1 MKRTIV
7 LIIAVLAVCT
17 AAIYAAVAGAA
28 AKPVLSFD
36 GRTAQC
42 RFSLSASGDPL
53 KAILELRCGE
63 TLIRSWEADGEGHL
77 LMEGTARVTPGE
89 TYELSAGGNIGGKAF
104 KTVTVSA
111 VCPAGSGNAPV
122 FLDPQQRDWEKIS
135 AVAKTLLKLEDHEQ
149 RGALEQMGLKLPQ
162 AYEQDAD
169 LAARVLAHLLENA
182 AEGNWGAYDYTEI
195 AELQERVLDVLENQQ
210 DPAREGCYEDKAG
223 LADQGGD
230 AGSKDLASDVGLPA
244 DAPDFIWPLKEFT
257 ITARF
262 VSDESG
268 LHTGLD
274 LSAQKG
280 APIVASAAGK
290 VLFADW
296 LDAAHGFTVTIDHGN
311 GYETLYAHCSELF
324 VSEGEEVVQGQTI
337 AKVGA
342 TGMATGPHCHF
353 EIRKDG
359 VPVDA
364 ADYLVR
370 SMAGDWISESVYE
383 MYPGIANMG
392 FERSA
397 QGLLATGLDA
407 EYVEWTPSEK
417 EIGGG
422 WLYFVNPRFA
432 HPYFEGV
439 TVEGSAQWEP
449 GPYSFSKYTMLSF
462 DLTKCSVPARAS
474 TGPTL
479 GCLVDLAGN
488 RIVSKSGVPWEGEEI
503 ELTDEDILQIAAY
516 FSFVLKG
523 AQDAWSELAEQPDE
537 MN

>member
-36 GRTAQC
+36 GRTALC

-53 KAILELRCGE
+53 KAVLELRCGE
-63 TLIRSWEADGEGHL
+63 MLIKSWEADGEGYL

-135 AVAKTLLKLEDHEQ
+135 AVAETLLKLEDHEQ

-195 AELQERVLDVLENQQ
+195 AELQERVLDVLENQKSF
-210 DPAREGCYEDKAG
+210 AGEGAYEDK
-223 LADQGGD
+223 GGSEDPSSD
-230 AGSKDLASDVGLPA
+230 ADLAA
-244 DAPDFIWPLKEFT
+244 DAPGFVWPLKEFT

-439 TVEGSAQWEP
+439 TVEGSAKWEP
-449 GPYSFSKYTMLSF
+449 GPYSFSQYTMLSF
-462 DLTKCSVPARAS
+462 NFTKSSVPAGAI

-479 GCLVDLAGN
+479 GCLVDMAGGRVVN
-488 RIVSKSGVPWEGEEI
+488 RSGEDWEGETI
-503 ELTDEDILQIAAY
+503 ELTDKDILQIANY
-516 FSFVLKG
+516 LSFVLKG

>member
-1 MKRTIV
+1 MKRTLV

-36 GRTAQC
+36 GRTALC

-53 KAILELRCGE
+53 KAVLELRCGE
-63 TLIRSWEADGEGHL
+63 MLIKSWEADGEGYL

-135 AVAKTLLKLEDHEQ
+135 AVAKALLELDE
-149 RGALEQMGLKLPQ
+149 RGYCSALEYMGLVLPQ
-162 AYEQDAD
+162 GYQEDTEQ
-169 LAARVLAHLLENA
+169 AAKVITHLLQNA
-182 AEGNWGAYDYTEI
+182 AEGNWGAYDYTEL
-195 AELQERVLDVLENQQ
+195 AELQERVLDVLENQKSF
-210 DPAREGCYEDKAG
+210 AGEGAYEDK
-223 LADQGGD
+223 GGSEDPSSD
-230 AGSKDLASDVGLPA
+230 ADLAA
-244 DAPDFIWPLKEFT
+244 DAPGFVWPLDEITISAEFGPFWYST
-257 ITARF
+257 EEMPA
-262 VSDESG
+262 

-274 LSAQKG
+274 LKSDKGEEIHAAQAGTVVFAGWDGSYGYRVAVSHG
-280 APIVASAAGK
+280 AG
-290 VLFADW
+290 L
-296 LDAAHGFTVTIDHGN
+296 
-311 GYETLYAHCSELF
+311 ETWYAHCSELL
-324 VSEGEEVVQGQTI
+324 VEEGDAVEQGQTI
-337 AKVGA
+337 ALVGV
-342 TGMATGPHCHF
+342 TGYSTGPHLHF
-353 EIRKDG
+353 EVRLDG
-359 VPVDA
+359 ESVDPM
-364 ADYLVR
+364 DYLE
-370 SMAGDWISESVYE
+370 GDGRIGANTGKAAFQE
-383 MYPGIANMG
+383 YPGLEKMD
-392 FERSA
+392 FEKST
-397 QGLLATGLDA
+397 QGLLASGLDA
-407 EYVEWTPSEK
+407 EYVQWTPDEDR
-417 EIGGG
+417 IGGG

-432 HPYFEGV
+432 HPYFEGA

-488 RIVSKSGVPWEGEEI
+488 RIVSKSGVPWDGEEI

>member
-17 AAIYAAVAGAA
+17 AAIYAAVSGAA

-53 KAILELRCGE
+53 KAVLELRCGE
-63 TLIRSWEADGEGHL
+63 TLIKSWEADGEGYL
-77 LMEGTARVTPGE
+77 LLEGTARVTPGE

-135 AVAKTLLKLEDHEQ
+135 AVAKALLELDE
-149 RGALEQMGLKLPQ
+149 RGYCSALEYMGLVLPQ
-162 AYEQDAD
+162 GYQEDTEQ
-169 LAARVLAHLLENA
+169 AAKVLTNLLQNA
-182 AEGNWGAYDYTEI
+182 AEGNWGAYDYTEL

-210 DPAREGCYEDKAG
+210 GPAREGCYEDKAG

-230 AGSKDLASDVGLPA
+230 ADSEESAGDTGLPA
-244 DAPDFIWPLKEFT
+244 DVPDFVWPLKEFT

-296 LDAAHGFTVTIDHGN
+296 LDSAHGLTVRIDHGN

-324 VSEGEEVVQGQTI
+324 VSEGEEVLQGQTI

-359 VPVDA
+359 VPMDA

-383 MYPGIANMG
+383 MYPALRIWVSSGARRVCWPLGWTRSMWNG
-392 FERSA
+392 RLRTRRSA
-397 QGLLATGLDA
+397 ADG
-407 EYVEWTPSEK
+407 
-417 EIGGG
+417 
-422 WLYFVNPRFA
+422 
-432 HPYFEGV
+432 
-439 TVEGSAQWEP
+439 
-449 GPYSFSKYTMLSF
+449 
-462 DLTKCSVPARAS
+462 C
-474 TGPTL
+474 TL
-479 GCLVDLAGN
+479 
-488 RIVSKSGVPWEGEEI
+488 
-503 ELTDEDILQIAAY
+503 
-516 FSFVLKG
+516 
-523 AQDAWSELAEQPDE
+523 
-537 MN
+537 

>member
-1 MKRTIV
+1 MKRTIL

-17 AAIYAAVAGAA
+17 AAVYAAVAGAA

-36 GRTAQC
+36 GRTALC

-53 KAILELRCGE
+53 KAVLELRCEGK
-63 TLIRSWEADGEGHL
+63 LIKSWEADGEGYL
-77 LMEGTARVTPGE
+77 LLEGTARVTPGE
-89 TYELSAGGNIGGKAF
+89 NYELSAGGDIGGKTF

-135 AVAKTLLKLEDHEQ
+135 AVAKTLLKLEDQEQ
-149 RGALEQMGLKLPQ
+149 RDALEQMGLKLPQ

-169 LAARVLAHLLENA
+169 LATRVLAHLLENA
-182 AEGNWGAYDYTEI
+182 AGGNWGAYDYTEI

-210 DPAREGCYEDKAG
+210 GPAREGCYEDKAG
-223 LADQGGD
+223 SEDPVGD
-230 AGSKDLASDVGLPA
+230 TGLPA
-244 DAPDFIWPLKEFT
+244 DAPDFVWPLKEFT

-262 VSDESG
+262 VSDASG
-268 LHTGLD
+268 MHTGLD
-274 LSAQKG
+274 LSADKG
-280 APIVASAAGK
+280 SPVLASAAGK

-296 LDAAHGFTVTIDHGN
+296 LDSAHGLTVTIDHGN
-311 GYETLYAHCSELF
+311 GYETLYAHCGELF
-324 VSEGEEVVQGQTI
+324 VSEGEEVLQGQTI

-353 EIRKDG
+353 EIRRDG

-364 ADYLVR
+364 ADVLVR

-383 MYPGIANMG
+383 MYPGIANIG
-392 FERSA
+392 FERST
-397 QGLLATGLDA
+397 QGMLATGLDA
-407 EYVEWTPSEK
+407 EYVEWTPDEDR
-417 EIGGG
+417 IGGG
-422 WLYFVNPRFA
+422 WLYFVDPRFA

-439 TVEGSAQWEP
+439 TVEGSARWEP
-449 GPYSFSKYTMLSF
+449 GPYSFSQYTMLSF
-462 DLTKCSVPARAS
+462 NFTKSSEPAGAI
-474 TGPTL
+474 TGPTIS
-479 GCLVDLAGN
+479 CLVDLAGN
-488 RIVSKSGVPWEGEEI
+488 RVVSRSGEPWEGETI
-503 ELTDEDILQIAAY
+503 ELTDKDILQIAAY

-523 AQDAWSELAEQPDE
+523 AQDAWAELAGQPDE